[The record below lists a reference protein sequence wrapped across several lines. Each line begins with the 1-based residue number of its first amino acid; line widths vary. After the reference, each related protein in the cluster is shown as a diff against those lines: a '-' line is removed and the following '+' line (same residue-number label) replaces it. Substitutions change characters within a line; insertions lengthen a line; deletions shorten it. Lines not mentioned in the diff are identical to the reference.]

1 MKILILAF
9 LLLAFNGLVW
19 AAADIETNKNNKAT
33 EKRSEDLTQRVVIS
47 NDKKSEEYAIIAP
60 NGAPILAS
68 SVPGI
73 PGGAPPLIPAIG
85 APVVPLPPLARPTI
99 VAPHR
104 SNKKRKILRAL
115 LRERPGLLRRLL
127 RRKLQQKIVPVEI
140 PGSGLVKIRS
150 GVPSKAL
157 PDLSN
162 PSEESYVA
170 VSGRPGQRTVHVVNG
185 RGGDFAGTVLAGP
198 GDSGHSPNAN
208 TGYGDYDYVFDLD
221 NDGDADFYDG
231 PLGAR
236 PAVPGFEPLG
246 EPRPGLI
253 TKGRDK
259 IGFSPLP
266 RCTYLNTD
274 LYGDDVGDG
283 KGISTGSATGCK
295 EQCAAQDSCQFWTF
309 REGWARDCYLKRGR
323 RGDPTY
329 TNAVPKVGY
338 VSGTKGDICSCLANS
353 ANSDEEVCPISYSR
367 PVYPWKPRKNKNT
380 GRGRGRGGSNRCT
393 DTSGAIIPCADD
405 SSCFDSNGI
414 RIPGCQGGRGRG
426 GNDDGNDG
434 GVYRY
439 DYDDLDIRPTSSST
453 TPGGIG
459 RNRCVDANGV
469 VIPCDSEAIDDGLA
483 TTRPIG
489 GRRQR
494 PNRLSNNEAEET
506 AVEEKKEVPGEDL

>member
-68 SVPGI
+68 SVPEEPRSAQQLI
-73 PGGAPPLIPAIG
+73 PGLGYQG
-85 APVVPLPPLARPTI
+85 APVIPYPPIQRPRTNQ
-99 VAPHR
+99 R
-104 SNKKRKILRAL
+104 GGLLKAL

-127 RRKLQQKIVPVEI
+127 QRRRLRQQIVPVLPTV
-140 PGSGLVKIRS
+140 PGQE
-150 GVPSKAL
+150 GVL
-157 PDLSN
+157 PLAEDTF
-162 PSEESYVA
+162 EGSYVA
-170 VSGRPGQRTVHVVNG
+170 VSKPGKGTVHIVNG
-185 RGGDFAGTVLAGP
+185 RGGSPLYGTVLAGP